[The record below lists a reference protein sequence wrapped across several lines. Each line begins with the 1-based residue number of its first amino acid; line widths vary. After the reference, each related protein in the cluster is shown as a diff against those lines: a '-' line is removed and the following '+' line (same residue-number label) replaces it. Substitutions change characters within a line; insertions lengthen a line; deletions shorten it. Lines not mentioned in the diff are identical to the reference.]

1 MSSATRSDRR
11 RESLLKDD
19 FIAIRCDVC
28 HGAEDRVHWG
38 EVQQQR
44 LLQRQQQRWLL
55 PLQSSDYDCKRLRRK
70 KRARRPEPDDKEF
83 VKRCLRAPRENRSTD
98 NRDASAIHTS

>member
-1 MSSATRSDRR
+1 MCVTELKTVSTGAKYSSSD
-11 RESLLKDD
+11 SSNDSSSDD
-19 FIAIRCDVC
+19 SS
-28 HGAEDRVHWG
+28 HYS
-38 EVQQQR
+38 
-44 LLQRQQQRWLL
+44 
-55 PLQSSDYDCKRLRRK
+55 SSDYDCKRLRRK